1 MLVSGLG
8 SVVTLFCTA
17 GLIEGIQVPSD
28 IDSLLPILELKICMQ
43 VIGHNLLA
51 HCQGKLNVNLSSVIC
66 LSQPAIASI
75 YSFVIFNETITLMEI
90 LGIAIVIAG
99 VFMVQAQYTPKE
111 KESISVA

>member
-1 MLVSGLG
+1 MGVLVQNNHTYLLG
-8 SVVTLFCTA
+8 GTIF
-17 GLIEGIQVPSD
+17 GIQVPSD

-90 LGIAIVIAG
+90 FGIAIVIAG

-111 KESISVA
+111 SISVA